1 MHSHK
6 YAVRFGLVS
15 LEMVNCLVWIIVN
28 TLLHAKVAYYSVF
41 LHILHFFVKRY
52 GQRIYTNLTGL

>member
-1 MHSHK
+1 MGIIYGGAGGGGGRGWGGGREGSGKDMHSHK

-28 TLLHAKVAYYSVF
+28 TL
-41 LHILHFFVKRY
+41 
-52 GQRIYTNLTGL
+52 

>member
-1 MHSHK
+1 MGIIYGGAGGGRGRGGGREGSGKDMHSHK

-28 TLLHAKVAYYSVF
+28 TL
-41 LHILHFFVKRY
+41 
-52 GQRIYTNLTGL
+52 